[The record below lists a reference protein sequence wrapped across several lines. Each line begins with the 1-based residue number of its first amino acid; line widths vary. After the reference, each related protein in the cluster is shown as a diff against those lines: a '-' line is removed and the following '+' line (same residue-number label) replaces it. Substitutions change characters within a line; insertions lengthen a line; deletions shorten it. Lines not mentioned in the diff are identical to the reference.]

1 MATTWTAAQSAAINT
16 KNKTL
21 LLSAA
26 AGSGKTTTL
35 TARIISAITDP
46 DAPADISK
54 MLIVT
59 FTRASAADLKAKIF
73 NAVSKALAEN
83 PQNKHLSKQLI
94 KLVSAQI
101 STIDSFYLN
110 AVRQNFSALGI
121 SSSFRIAD
129 SSETN
134 LLARSIIK
142 DVIEDFHNDWENFS
156 SLCECFESVRDTDG
170 VMEDVLLDIYLS
182 CMRTPEGVDYLRR
195 VSGEAF
201 TGITTDFL
209 DSPYGTIIRN
219 HTVSVVEGYLESYDY
234 VLEKMSLDEKL
245 FAAYYDA
252 MNSDRVLLIELL
264 DLLSEEKKAHDYT
277 AVAEEITYYEFPTM
291 KPLPSKFV
299 SPLSVFAKALRD
311 SLKADINTL
320 KEEYYSYSKN
330 DLSRFFALTAENLDM
345 LWHVLAN
352 FEIRYNEEKARR
364 NILELTD
371 VKRLAFKLFVNE
383 DGTPT
388 ELARKTAERFT
399 DIYIDEY
406 QDVDPVQ
413 DLIFRAISKPDN
425 RFMVGDIK
433 QSIYSFRG
441 AKPQLFADYRSLF
454 PTHGSK
460 EADGNECETIFMS
473 ENFRCSKPVIDFTNT
488 VCAPIFTACKDSI
501 GYTAEDDLVYSKGTA
516 EDAEKSIPISVSIF
530 AKNSKKLIPDDVDV
544 SALLSPAEAEA
555 RFIAKSIYDLLRDGK
570 KENGERIRP
579 CDIAVLFRN
588 KSTASR
594 IANALTELGI
604 KSNNS
609 DASRYFQN
617 PDVVM
622 MLCILNAVDN
632 PQRDIHLAG
641 ALKSPIFNFS
651 MEDLLLISKIG
662 SNTDSLYDK
671 LCLYSAEDSPLGQK
685 CRDFNSTLERWRTI
699 SASMPID
706 RFLTH
711 VFSSERFVASG
722 LMCERGSSSEG
733 GNLQR
738 LYDYART
745 FEAGSFKGLYNFI
758 EFINSIIENGEMMN
772 VSDEGGDEDCVTLT
786 TIHKSKGLEFPVCF
800 VCNCASSF
808 NTGSSNPHLTFEYGI
823 GVAMTLSD
831 NTGFAYY
838 SSPLKKALDL
848 NAKIR
853 GVEEEMRVLY
863 VALTRAKERLYIT
876 GSYSRSV
883 MTGILER
890 KNFLELFNCPHSI
903 LSAQSYMDWILPR
916 LEKCDSFAEFEK
928 YTTDSLPSFEISAL
942 SDAAIINKDALNVE
956 LYQKLKSKFAFEYPY
971 EDLQKIPAK
980 LSVSKLSPDVLDLGD
995 TSLSLFDRASEPRV
1009 PDFFLSTASTTST
1022 KKKASAAER
1031 GTATHLFLQFC
1042 DFEHLYKNGVSECIA
1057 VLTEKRFIPN
1067 SVADIIFSEDLEALR
1082 QSEFLGELLSAKR
1095 IIREQR
1101 FSALLPTAAFTREPA
1116 FRENVKNETIAVQGV
1131 IDIIVV
1137 DENGDVSLYD
1147 YKTDRLTKEELAD
1160 EGLAARKLNER
1171 HAMQLSYYA
1180 KAVEDMFGKPPKRVA
1195 IYSTHAAKCFDVNP
1209 CKLIIPPDIL

>member
-1 MATTWTAAQSAAINT
+1 MATKWTAAQIAAINT

-35 TARIISAITDP
+35 TQRIISAITDP
-46 DAPADISK
+46 EKPADISK

-73 NAVSKALAEN
+73 NAVSKELAKD

-94 KLVSAQI
+94 KLGSAQI

-110 AVRQNFSALGI
+110 AVRQNFSALDI

-134 LLARSIIK
+134 LLAKSIIK
-142 DVIEDFHNDWENFS
+142 DVIEDFHNSSSDFS
-156 SLCECFESVRDTDG
+156 SLCECFEGIRDTEG
-170 VMEDVLLDIYLS
+170 VMEGVLLDLYVS
-182 CMRTPEGVDYLRR
+182 CMRTPEGVDYLKR
-195 VSGEAF
+195 VSVEAF
-201 TGITTDFL
+201 SGIITGFL
-209 DSPYGTIIRN
+209 DSSYGTIIRD
-219 HTVSVVEGYLESYDY
+219 HTLSVVEGYLESYDY

-245 FAAYYDA
+245 FASYYDA
-252 MNSDRVLLIELL
+252 MNSDRVLLIDLL
-264 DLLSEEKKAHDYT
+264 DLLSKEKETHEYT
-277 AVAEEITYYEFPTM
+277 AVADAINYYEFPAM
-291 KPLPSKFV
+291 KPFPSKFA
-299 SPLSVFAKALRD
+299 SPLSVFSRALRD
-311 SLKADINTL
+311 SFKDDLNTL
-320 KEEYYSYSKN
+320 REEYYSYSKN
-330 DLSRFFALTAENLDM
+330 DLSRFFALTAENLDL
-345 LWHVLAN
+345 LWHVLSN

-371 VKRLAFKLFVNE
+371 IKRLAFKLFVNA

-388 ELARKTAERFT
+388 KLARKTAEQFT

-441 AKPQLFADYRSLF
+441 AKPQLFADYRALF
-454 PTHGSK
+454 SAHGSQDA
-460 EADGNECETIFMS
+460 ESSTCETIFMS
-473 ENFRCSKPVIDFTNT
+473 ENFRCSKPVIDFTNA

-501 GYTAEDDLVYSKGTA
+501 GYTEEDDLVYSKGTP
-516 EDAEKSIPISVSIF
+516 EDAEKSLPISVSIF
-530 AKNSKKLIPDDVDV
+530 AKNSKKLISDDVDV

-555 RFIAKSIYDLLRDGK
+555 KYIAKSIYDLIHDGK
-570 KENGERIRP
+570 KENGEPFRP

-588 KSTASR
+588 KSTANR
-594 IANALTELGI
+594 IADALSELGI

-609 DASRYFQN
+609 DASKYFQN
-617 PDVVM
+617 PDVM
-622 MLCILNAVDN
+622 MALCILNAVDN
-632 PQRDIHLAG
+632 PQRDIQLAG
-641 ALKSPIFNFS
+641 ALKSPIFNFT
-651 MEDLLLISKIG
+651 MEDLLLISKSG
-662 SNTDSLYDK
+662 SATDSLYDK
-671 LCLYSAEDSPLGQK
+671 LCIYCTENSPLGQK
-685 CRDFNSTLERWRTI
+685 CREFNNTLEKWRTI
-699 SASMPID
+699 SVSMPID
-706 RFLTH
+706 RFLSH
-711 VFSSERFVASG
+711 VFSSEHFVASG
-722 LMCERGSSSEG
+722 LMCERGSTAEG

-745 FEAGSFKGLYNFI
+745 FEVGSFKGLYNFI

-772 VSDEGGDEDCVTLT
+772 VSDEGGDEDSVTLT

-800 VCNCASSF
+800 VCNCASAF

-848 NAKIR
+848 NAKIK
-853 GVEEEMRVLY
+853 GIEEEMRVLY

-890 KNFLELFNCPHSI
+890 KKFLEIFNCPHSI
-903 LSAQSYMDWILPR
+903 LSAESYMDWILPR
-916 LEKCDSFAEFEK
+916 LDSCEPFAHLDV
-928 YTTDSLPSFEISAL
+928 YTTDRLPTFQASRRAEL
-942 SDAAIINKDALNVE
+942 SDEGKDTLNVE
-956 LYQKLKSKFAFEYPY
+956 LYQKLQKKFAFQYPY
-971 EDLQKIPAK
+971 PDLQKIPAK
-980 LSVSKLSPDVLDLGD
+980 LSVSKLSPDVLDIGD
-995 TSLSLFDRASEPRV
+995 TSLSLFDRTIEPTV
-1009 PDFFLSTASTTST
+1009 PDFFLST
-1022 KKKASAAER
+1022 KKKASSTER

-1042 DFEHLYKNGVSECIA
+1042 DFGVLHRQGVAESIA
-1057 VLTEKRFIPN
+1057 MLTEKRFIPKN
-1067 SVADIIFSEDLEALR
+1067 IAEIVYSDDLESLR
-1082 QSEFLGELLSAKR
+1082 QSEFLQEVLSAKR

-1101 FSALLPTAAFTREPA
+1101 FSTLLPTAAFTRVPD

-1131 IDIIVV
+1131 IDIIVI

-1147 YKTDRLTKEELAD
+1147 YKTDRLTKEELFD
-1160 EGLAARKLNER
+1160 ENLASKKLNER

-1180 KAVEDMFGKPPKRVA
+1180 KAVESMFGKPPKRVA
-1195 IYSTHAAKCFDVNP
+1195 IYSTHAARLFDIEP
-1209 CKLIIPPDIL
+1209 CSLIIPPDIL

>member
-35 TARIISAITDP
+35 TQRIISAITDP
-46 DAPADISK
+46 DSPADISK

-73 NAVSKALAEN
+73 NAVSKELAKD
-83 PQNKHLSKQLI
+83 PKNKHLSKQLI

-110 AVRQNFSALGI
+110 AVRQNFSVLDI

-142 DVIEDFHNDWENFS
+142 DVIEDFHNANLDFS
-156 SLCECFESVRDTDG
+156 SLCECFETVRDTEG
-170 VMEDVLLDIYLS
+170 VMEDVLLDLYLS
-182 CMRTPEGVDYLRR
+182 CMRTPEGVDYLMR
-195 VSGEAF
+195 VSDEAF
-201 TGITTDFL
+201 AGIITDFL
-209 DSPYGTIIRN
+209 DSSYGTIIRD

-245 FAAYYDA
+245 FASYYDA
-252 MNSDRVLLIELL
+252 MNSDRVLLIDLL
-264 DLLSEEKKAHDYT
+264 DLLSKEKETHEYT
-277 AVAEEITYYEFPTM
+277 AVADAINYYEFPAM
-291 KPLPSKFV
+291 KPFSSKFA
-299 SPLSVFAKALRD
+299 SPLSVFSRALRD
-311 SLKADINTL
+311 SFKADLNTL
-320 KEEYYSYSKN
+320 REEYYSYSKN
-330 DLSRFFALTAENLDM
+330 DLSRFFALTSEKLDL
-345 LWHVLAN
+345 LWHVLSN

-371 VKRLAFKLFVNE
+371 VKRLAFKLFVSA

-388 ELARKTAERFT
+388 ELARKTAEQFT

-413 DLIFRAISKPDN
+413 DLIFRCISKPDN
-425 RFMVGDIK
+425 RIMVGDIK

-441 AKPQLFADYRSLF
+441 AKPQLFADYRALF
-454 PTHGSK
+454 PLHGSN
-460 EADGNECETIFMS
+460 EANDTTYESIFMS
-473 ENFRCSKPVIDFTNT
+473 ENFRCSKPVIDFTNA

-501 GYTAEDDLVYSKGTA
+501 GYTADDDLVYSKGTA
-516 EDAEKSIPISVSIF
+516 EDAEKSLPISVSIF
-530 AKNSKKLIPDDVDV
+530 AKTSKKLISDDVDV

-555 RFIAKSIYDLLRDGK
+555 RFVAKSIYDLLRNGK

-579 CDIAVLFRN
+579 CDVAVLFRN

-594 IANALTELGI
+594 IADALTELGI
-604 KSNNS
+604 KSNNT
-609 DASRYFQN
+609 DASKYFQN

-632 PQRDIHLAG
+632 PQRDIELAG

-651 MEDLLLISKIG
+651 MEDLLLISKTG
-662 SNTDSLYDK
+662 SATDSLYDK
-671 LCLYSAEDSPLGQK
+671 LCIYCEQDSPLGQK
-685 CRDFNSTLERWRTI
+685 CRDFNSTLEKWRTI
-699 SASMPID
+699 SVSMPID
-706 RFLTH
+706 RLLTH
-711 VFSSERFVASG
+711 IFASERFVSSG
-722 LMCERGSSSEG
+722 LMCEKGASREG

-772 VSDEGGDEDCVTLT
+772 VSDEGGDEDSVTLT

-800 VCNCASSF
+800 VCNCASAF

-853 GVEEEMRVLY
+853 GIEEEMRVLY

-883 MTGILER
+883 MTGIIER
-890 KNFLELFNCPHSI
+890 KKFLEIFNCPHSI

-916 LEKCDSFAEFEK
+916 LSECDSFAEFGR
-928 YTTDSLPSFEISAL
+928 YTTDSLPSFEVS
-942 SDAAIINKDALNVE
+942 SDINVLDVNKDAINVE
-956 LYQKLKSKFAFEYPY
+956 LYQKLQKQFAFEYPY
-971 EDLQKIPAK
+971 PDLQKIPAK
-980 LSVSKLSPDVLDLGD
+980 LSVSKLSPDVLDLSD
-995 TSLSLFDRASEPRV
+995 TSLSLFDRAVEPTV
-1009 PDFFLSTASTTST
+1009 PDFFLST
-1022 KKKASAAER
+1022 KRKASAAER

-1042 DFEHLYKNGVSECIA
+1042 DFNLLYSKGVPESISM
-1057 VLTEKRFIPN
+1057 LTEKRFIPKN
-1067 SVADIIFSEDLEALR
+1067 VADSVFLEDIEALR
-1082 QSEFLGELLSAKR
+1082 QSDFLKELLNAKR

-1101 FSALLPTAAFTREPA
+1101 FSALLPTAAFTREPD

-1131 IDIIVV
+1131 IDIIVI

-1147 YKTDRLTKEELAD
+1147 YKTDRLSKEELSD
-1160 EGLAARKLNER
+1160 EMLAAKKLCER

-1180 KAVEDMFGKPPKRVA
+1180 KAVENMFGKPPKRVA
-1195 IYSTHAAKCFDVNP
+1195 IYSTHAAKLFDVEP
-1209 CKLIIPPDIL
+1209 CSLIIPPDIL

>member
-1 MATTWTAAQSAAINT
+1 MATTWTAAQIAAINT

-35 TARIISAITDP
+35 TQRIISAITDP
-46 DAPADISK
+46 DSPADISK

-73 NAVSKALAEN
+73 NAVSRELAQN

-94 KLVSAQI
+94 KLVGAQI

-110 AVRQNFSALGI
+110 AVRQNFSVLDI

-129 SSETN
+129 SSETT

-142 DVIEDFHNDWENFS
+142 DVIESFHEKNENFS
-156 SLCECFESVRDTDG
+156 SLCECFETVRDTEG
-170 VMEDVLLDIYLS
+170 VMEDVLLDLYVS
-182 CMRTPEGVDYLRR
+182 CMRTPEGVDYLRQ
-195 VSGEAF
+195 VAKTALVDADKS
-201 TGITTDFL
+201 FL
-209 DSPYGTIIRN
+209 DSSYGKIVSDY
-219 HTVSVVEGYLESYDY
+219 TVSMLNGYLESYDE
-234 VLEKMSLDEKL
+234 VLKKMALDEKL
-245 FAAYYDA
+245 FASYYDA
-252 MNSDRVLLIELL
+252 MNCDRILCIDLLELL
-264 DLLSEEKKAHDYT
+264 KDTNECHEYSKVAEAINSYEFSALKSFSSKLATDLSAFAKSLRESFKADLRDLREGYFSYSNKDFPQFFTQTASNLELLWQVLSDFDARFREEKK
-277 AVAEEITYYEFPTM
+277 
-291 KPLPSKFV
+291 
-299 SPLSVFAKALRD
+299 
-311 SLKADINTL
+311 
-320 KEEYYSYSKN
+320 
-330 DLSRFFALTAENLDM
+330 
-345 LWHVLAN
+345 
-352 FEIRYNEEKARR
+352 RR

-371 VKRLAFKLFVNE
+371 VKRLAFKLFVSN

-388 ELARKTAERFT
+388 ELARKTAEQFT

-413 DLIFRAISKPDN
+413 DLIFRSISKPDN

-441 AKPQLFADYRSLF
+441 AKPQLFADYRILF
-454 PTHGSK
+454 PIHGSQ
-460 EADGNECETIFMS
+460 EANASTCETIFMS
-473 ENFRCSKPVIDFTNT
+473 ENFRCSKPVIDFTNA

-501 GYTAEDDLVYSKGTA
+501 GYTADDDLVYSKGTA
-516 EDAEKSIPISVSIF
+516 EDAEKSLPISVSIF
-530 AKNSKKLIPDDVDV
+530 SKNSKKLIADTVDT

-555 RFIAKSIYDLLRDGK
+555 AFVAKSIYDLLRDGK

-588 KSTASR
+588 KNTANR
-594 IANALTELGI
+594 IADALTALGI

-609 DASRYFQN
+609 DASKYFQN

-632 PQRDIHLAG
+632 PQRDIQLAG
-641 ALKSPIFNFS
+641 ALKSPIFNFT
-651 MEDLLLISKIG
+651 MEDLLIISKAG
-662 SNTDSLYDK
+662 SATDSLYDK
-671 LCLYSAEDSPLGQK
+671 LCIYCDVDSPLGQK
-685 CRDFNSTLERWRTI
+685 CRDFNSTLEKWRTI
-699 SASMPID
+699 SVSMPID

-711 VFSSERFVASG
+711 IFASERFVASG
-722 LMCERGSSSEG
+722 LMCEKGASAEG

-800 VCNCASSF
+800 VCNCASPF
-808 NTGSSNPHLTFEYGI
+808 NTGSSNPHLSFEYGI

-831 NTGFAYY
+831 STGFAYY

-848 NAKIR
+848 YGNIKGI
-853 GVEEEMRVLY
+853 EEEMRVLY

-876 GSYSRSV
+876 GNYSKSV

-890 KNFLELFNCPHSI
+890 KDFLKNFKCPHSI
-903 LSAQSYMDWILPR
+903 LSAQSYMDWILPS
-916 LEKCDSFAEFEK
+916 LAACDSFADLGK
-928 YTTDSLPSFEISAL
+928 YTTDNLPSFYVS
-942 SDAAIINKDALNVE
+942 SGINVPEVNKATINTE
-956 LYQKLKSKFAFEYPY
+956 LYQKLQKQFAFEYPY
-971 EDLQKIPAK
+971 GDLQKIPAK
-980 LSVSKLSPDVLDLGD
+980 LSVSKLSPDVLDLSD
-995 TSLSLFDRASEPRV
+995 TSLSLFDRAVEPTV
-1009 PDFFLSTASTTST
+1009 PDFFLST
-1022 KKKASAAER
+1022 KKRASATER

-1042 DFEHLYKNGVSECIA
+1042 DFGLLHSKGVGESITM
-1057 VLTEKRFIPN
+1057 LKEKRFIPD
-1067 SVADIIFSEDLEALR
+1067 SIADIVYSEDIEALR
-1082 QSEFLGELLSAKR
+1082 HSDFLKELLSASR

-1101 FSALLPTAAFTREPA
+1101 FSALLPTTAFTREPA

-1131 IDIIVV
+1131 IDIIVI

-1147 YKTDRLTKEELAD
+1147 YKTDRLTKEELTD
-1160 EGLAARKLNER
+1160 ETLAAKKLNER

-1180 KAVEDMFGKPPKRVA
+1180 KAVENMFGKPPKRVA
-1195 IYSTHAAKCFDVNP
+1195 IYSTHAAKLFDVNP
-1209 CKLIIPPDIL
+1209 GSLIIPPDIL

>member
-1 MATTWTAAQSAAINT
+1 MATTWTAAQLAAINT

-35 TARIISAITDP
+35 TQRIISTITDP
-46 DAPADISK
+46 DSPADISK

-73 NAVSKALAEN
+73 NAVSRELSQN

-110 AVRQNFSALGI
+110 AVRQNFSALDI

-129 SSETN
+129 SSETT

-142 DVIEDFHNDWENFS
+142 DVIEGFHEKDKHFS
-156 SLCECFESVRDTDG
+156 SLCECFETVRDTEG
-170 VMEDVLLDIYLS
+170 VMEDVLLDLYIS
-182 CMRTPEGVDYLRR
+182 CMRTPEGVDYLKQ
-195 VSGEAF
+195 VSDAALADRDKG
-201 TGITTDFL
+201 FL
-209 DSPYGTIIRN
+209 DSSYGRIVSDY
-219 HTVSVVEGYLESYDY
+219 TVSMLEGYLESYDE
-234 VLEKMSLDEKL
+234 VLEKMSLNEKL
-245 FAAYYDA
+245 FTSYYDA
-252 MNSDRVLLIELL
+252 MNCDRILCIELL
-264 DLLSEEKKAHDYT
+264 EMLKDTGESHEYAKIAEK
-277 AVAEEITYYEFPTM
+277 ISSYEFPAL
-291 KPLPSKFV
+291 KAFPSKLATEQ
-299 SPLSVFAKALRD
+299 SAFAKAMRE
-311 SLKADINTL
+311 SFKADL
-320 KEEYYSYSKN
+320 KELREEYFSYSNN
-330 DLSRFFALTAENLDM
+330 DFSRFFTETATNLEL
-345 LWHVLAN
+345 LWHVLSD
-352 FEIRYNEEKARR
+352 FEARYKEEKKRR

-371 VKRLAFKLFVNE
+371 VKRLAYKLFVSA

-388 ELARKTAERFT
+388 ELARKTSEQFT

-413 DLIFRAISKPDN
+413 DLIFRSISKPDN

-441 AKPQLFADYRSLF
+441 AKPQLFADYRALF
-454 PTHGSK
+454 PTNGSK
-460 EADGNECETIFMS
+460 EAKNATCETIFMS
-473 ENFRCSKPVIDFTNT
+473 ENFRCSKPVIDFTNA
-488 VCAPIFTACKDSI
+488 VCAPIFTACKGSI
-501 GYTAEDDLVYSKGTA
+501 GYTADDDLVYSKGTT
-516 EDAEKSIPISVSIF
+516 EDAEKSLPISISIF
-530 AKNSKKLIPDDVDV
+530 AKNSKKLIAENVDI
-544 SALLSPAEAEA
+544 STLLSPAEAEA
-555 RFIAKSIYDLLRDGK
+555 RFVAKSIYDLLHGGK
-570 KENGERIRP
+570 KENGEPIRP

-588 KSTASR
+588 KNTATR
-594 IANALTELGI
+594 IADALAEFGI

-609 DASRYFQN
+609 DASKYFQN

-632 PQRDIHLAG
+632 PQRDIQLAG
-641 ALKSPIFNFS
+641 ALKSPIFNFT
-651 MEDLLLISKIG
+651 MEDLLLISKAG

-671 LCLYSAEDSPLGQK
+671 LCVYCDVDSPLGQK
-685 CRDFNSTLERWRTI
+685 CRDFNATLEKWRTI
-699 SASMPID
+699 SVSMPID

-711 VFSSERFVASG
+711 IFASERFVASG
-722 LMCERGSSSEG
+722 LMCEKGASAEG

-772 VSDEGGDEDCVTLT
+772 VSDEGGDEDSVTLT

-800 VCNCASSF
+800 VCNCASGF
-808 NTGSSNPHLTFEYGI
+808 NTGSSNPHLSFEYGI
-823 GVAMTLSD
+823 GIAMTLSD

-848 NAKIR
+848 YGKIK
-853 GVEEEMRVLY
+853 GIEEEMRVLY

-876 GSYSRSV
+876 GNYSKSV

-890 KNFLELFNCPHSI
+890 KEFLESFSCPHSI

-916 LEKCDSFAEFEK
+916 LCECDSFATLQK
-928 YTTDSLPSFEISAL
+928 YTTDSLPSFEVSSSTATL
-942 SDAAIINKDALNVE
+942 DTNTDAINVE
-956 LYQKLKSKFAFEYPY
+956 LYQKLQRKFAFEYPY
-971 EDLQKIPAK
+971 GDLQKIPAK
-980 LSVSKLSPDVLDLGD
+980 LSVSKLSPDVLDLSD
-995 TSLSLFDRASEPRV
+995 TSLSLFDRAVEPTV
-1009 PDFFLSTASTTST
+1009 PDFFLST
-1022 KKKASAAER
+1022 KKRASAAER

-1042 DFEHLYKNGVSECIA
+1042 DFELLRSKGVAESIA
-1057 VLTEKRFIPN
+1057 MLKEKRFIPD
-1067 SVADIIFSEDLEALR
+1067 SIADIVYSEDIEALR
-1082 QSEFLGELLSAKR
+1082 QSEFLAELLSAGR

-1131 IDIIVV
+1131 IDIIVI
-1137 DENGDVSLYD
+1137 DGDGEVSLYD
-1147 YKTDRLTKEELAD
+1147 YKTDRLTNEELAD
-1160 EGLAARKLNER
+1160 EGLAAKKLKER

-1180 KAVEDMFGKPPKRVA
+1180 KAVENMFGKPPRRVA
-1195 IYSTHAAKCFDVNP
+1195 IYSTHAAKLFDIKP
-1209 CKLIIPPDIL
+1209 TSLIIPPDIL

>member
-1 MATTWTAAQSAAINT
+1 MATKWTEAQLAAINT

-35 TARIISAITDP
+35 TQRIISAITDP
-46 DAPADISK
+46 EKPADISN

-59 FTRASAADLKAKIF
+59 FTRASAADLKSKIF
-73 NAVSKALAEN
+73 NAVSRELAQN
-83 PQNKHLSKQLI
+83 PTNKHLSKQLI

-110 AVRQNFSALGI
+110 AVRQNFSTLNI

-170 VMEDVLLDIYLS
+170 VMEDVLLDLYIS

-201 TGITTDFL
+201 TDITTDFL

-264 DLLSEEKKAHDYT
+264 DLLNEEKKAHDYT
-277 AVAEEITYYEFPTM
+277 AVAEEITYYEFPSM

-299 SPLSVFAKALRD
+299 SPISVFAKALRD

-371 VKRLAFKLFVNE
+371 VKRLAFKLFVNA

-388 ELARKTAERFT
+388 ELARKTAEQYT

-413 DLIFRAISKPDN
+413 DLIFRSISKSDN

-441 AKPQLFADYRSLF
+441 AKPQLFADYRALF
-454 PTHGSK
+454 PTHGSN
-460 EADGNECETIFMS
+460 EADSAECETIFMS
-473 ENFRCSKPVIDFTNT
+473 ENFRCSKPIIDFTNT
-488 VCAPIFTACKDSI
+488 VCAPIFTACKGSI
-501 GYTAEDDLVYSKGTA
+501 GYTAEDDLVYSKGTDK
-516 EDAEKSIPISVSIF
+516 DAEKSTPVSVSIF
-530 AKNSKKLIPDDVDV
+530 AKNSKNLIADDVDV
-544 SALLSPAEAEA
+544 SALPSPSVAESK
-555 RFIAKSIYDLLRDGK
+555 FIANTIYDLIKNGK

-588 KSTASR
+588 KSTANR
-594 IANALTELGI
+594 IADALTELGI

-609 DASRYFQN
+609 DASKYFQN

-632 PQRDIHLAG
+632 PQRDIQLAG
-641 ALKSPIFNFS
+641 ALKSPIFNFT
-651 MEDLLLISKIG
+651 MDDLLLINSVG
-662 SNTDSLYDK
+662 TATDSLYDK
-671 LCLYSAEDSPLGQK
+671 LCLYCEQSSPLGQK
-685 CRDFNSTLERWRTI
+685 CRDFNNTLEKWRSI

-711 VFSSERFVASG
+711 VFSSECFVASG
-722 LMCERGSSSEG
+722 LLCEKGASNEG

-800 VCNCASSF
+800 VCNCASGF
-808 NTGSSNPHLTFEYGI
+808 NTGSSNPHLSFEYGI

-831 NTGFAYY
+831 STGFAYY
-838 SSPLKKALDL
+838 SSPLKKSLDL
-848 NAKIR
+848 YTKLK
-853 GVEEEMRVLY
+853 GVEEEMRILY

-883 MTGILER
+883 MPGILER
-890 KNFLELFNCPHSI
+890 KNFLEIFNCPHSI
-903 LSAQSYMDWILPR
+903 LSAQSYMDWILPH
-916 LEKCDSFAEFEK
+916 LDGCESLAQLDL
-928 YTTDSLPSFEISAL
+928 YTTDNLPNFHASIDTSLCDEE
-942 SDAAIINKDALNVE
+942 KDALNVE
-956 LYQKLKSKFAFEYPY
+956 LYEKLKKKFAFEYPY
-971 EDLQKIPAK
+971 PDLQKIPAK
-980 LSVSKLSPDVLDLGD
+980 LSVSKLSPDVLDLSD
-995 TSLSLFDRASEPRV
+995 TSLSLFDRTVEPTV
-1009 PDFFLSTASTTST
+1009 PAFFAPT
-1022 KKKASAAER
+1022 KKHASATER

-1042 DFEHLYKNGVSECIA
+1042 DFEALHRQGVAESIA
-1057 VLTEKRFIPN
+1057 MLTEKRFIPK
-1067 SVADIIFSEDLEALR
+1067 SIAEIVYSDDLESLR
-1082 QSEFLGELLSAKR
+1082 QSEFLQEILSARR

-1131 IDIIVV
+1131 IDIIVI
-1137 DENGDVSLYD
+1137 DDNGDVSLYD
-1147 YKTDRLTKEELAD
+1147 YKTDRLTKEELAN
-1160 EGLAARKLNER
+1160 EALAARKLNER

-1195 IYSTHAAKCFDVNP
+1195 IYSTHAARLFDIVP
-1209 CKLIIPPDIL
+1209 CSLIIPPDIL

>member
-35 TARIISAITDP
+35 TARIISALTDP
-46 DAPADISK
+46 DSPADISK

-59 FTRASAADLKAKIF
+59 YTRASAADLKSKIF
-73 NAVSKALAEN
+73 NALSKALAEN

-110 AVRQNFSALGI
+110 SVRQNFSALGI

-129 SSETN
+129 SSETK
-134 LLARSIIK
+134 LLARDIIK
-142 DVIEDFHNDWENFS
+142 DVIEDFHEKNDKFS
-156 SLCECFESVRDTDG
+156 SLCECFESVRDTEG
-170 VMEDVLLDIYLS
+170 VMEDVLLNLYLS
-182 CMRTPEGVDYLRR
+182 CMGTPEGVDYLKR
-195 VSGEAF
+195 VSDEMAS
-201 TGITTDFL
+201 DKDKSFL
-209 DSPYGTIIRN
+209 DSPYGSIVLN
-219 HTVSVVEGYLESYDY
+219 YTVSMLEGYLESYDE
-234 VLEKMSLDEKL
+234 VLESMQLDEKL

-252 MNSDRVLLIELL
+252 MNSDRVLMI
-264 DLLSEEKKAHDYT
+264 DLLEFLKKPGERHEYA
-277 AVAEEITYYEFPTM
+277 AIAEAINSYEFPGL
-291 KPLPSKFV
+291 KGLSSKFAT
-299 SPLSVFAKALRD
+299 PLSAFSKALRKAF
-311 SLKADINTL
+311 KADFDDL
-320 KEEYYSYSKN
+320 RKEYYGYSNN
-330 DLSRFFALTAENLDM
+330 DFPRFFAETAENLHL
-345 LWHVLAN
+345 LWLVLSD
-352 FEIRYNEEKARR
+352 FDTRYNEEKARR

-371 VKRLAFKLFVNE
+371 VKHLAYKLFVNA
-383 DGTPT
+383 DGSPT
-388 ELARKTAERFT
+388 ALARKTAEQYT

-433 QSIYSFRG
+433 QSIYSFRD
-441 AKPQLFADYRSLF
+441 AKPQLFADYRALF
-454 PTHGSK
+454 PTHGTA
-460 EADGNECETIFMS
+460 EAESSECETIFMS

-488 VCAPIFTACKDSI
+488 VCAPIFTACKGSI

-516 EDAEKSIPISVSIF
+516 EDAERSAPICVSIF
-530 AKNSKKLIPDDVDV
+530 AKNQKKLIADDS
-544 SALLSPAEAEA
+544 SASAILSPAEAEA

-588 KSTASR
+588 KYSAPR
-594 IANALTELGI
+594 IADALSELGI
-604 KSNNS
+604 KSSNT

-632 PQRDIHLAG
+632 PQRDIQLAG

-651 MEDLLLISKIG
+651 MEDLLLISKVG
-662 SNTDSLYDK
+662 GKTDSLYDK
-671 LCLYSAEDSPLGQK
+671 LCLYAAEESPLGQK
-685 CRDFNSTLERWRTI
+685 CREFNSTLEKWRAI

-711 VFSSERFVASG
+711 IFSSERFVASG
-722 LMCERGSSSEG
+722 LMCERGSISEG

-758 EFINSIIENGEMMN
+758 EFINSIIENGETMN
-772 VSDEGGDEDCVTLT
+772 VSDEGGDEDSVTLT

-800 VCNCASSF
+800 VCSCASDF
-808 NTGSSNPHLTFEYGI
+808 KTGNKSHLSFEYGI

-838 SSPLKKALDL
+838 SSPLKKSLDL
-848 NAKIR
+848 YAKIK

-863 VALTRAKERLYIT
+863 VALTRARERLYIT
-876 GSYSRSV
+876 GSYSRAA
-883 MTGILER
+883 MPGILED
-890 KNFLELFNCPHSI
+890 KDFLERFSCPHSI

-916 LEKCDSFAEFEK
+916 LSMCDSLADFLH
-928 YTTDSLPSFEISAL
+928 YTTDSLPSFEASNL
-942 SDAAIINKDALNVE
+942 SNTLASSKEALNVE
-956 LYQKLKSKFAFEYPY
+956 LYQRLKSKFAFEYPY
-971 EDLQKIPAK
+971 EDLQRIPAK

-995 TSLSLFDRASEPRV
+995 TSLSLFDRVSESRV
-1009 PDFFLSTASTTST
+1009 PEFFTSGST

-1042 DFEHLYKNGVSECIA
+1042 DFGLLYKEGVDESIA
-1057 VLTEKRFIPN
+1057 MLTEKRFIPE
-1067 SVADIIFSEDLEALR
+1067 SVADAVFSEDLEALR
-1082 QSEFLGELLSAKR
+1082 KSEFLGELLSAKR

-1116 FRENVKNETIAVQGV
+1116 FRENVKNEKIAVQGV

-1137 DENGDVSLYD
+1137 DEHGDVSLYD

-1160 EGLAARKLNER
+1160 EALAARKLNER

-1195 IYSTHAAKCFDVNP
+1195 IYSTHAAKCFDVNLRS
-1209 CKLIIPPDIL
+1209 LIIPPDIL